1 MEHVNQELIAV
12 AKMAFEQ
19 SFKRTFTNMVGVAPT
34 QVFLEWFNGLFSS
47 YGQASPDDITQNNK
61 AMVADWNPATR
72 DFASVIRQINDAA
85 IFAGFIGQQKSDHDL
100 VYAGELVV
108 RNAGFFASKLET
120 WYKKPQA
127 DRIFSNFKTF
137 FTDEISAW
145 YRAGCTTGSQAG
157 YGGNAEAVSEDS
169 YAEAEQ
175 AYIDSLRNFSD
186 ANANNAKAFDTMAN
200 GMMAAINEIKGQLQ
214 GLQANAAQAKPPSYA
229 PPPAAPAPPVQV
241 ARSSQHHRT
250 HQQSQNTTFSP
261 PPLQVHIPNSHPHAN
276 IYYCSLTPK
285 NTPKTLRLALQQSSA
300 SQNSITMAPQFME
313 RWKNKSRS
321 EEADRDDDEFWEQ
334 QKEEY
339 LQQNPTHAL
348 AIAEMEANDDEDD

>member
-12 AKMAFEQ
+12 AKSAFEQ

-72 DFASVIRQINDAA
+72 DFASIIRQIDDAA
-85 IFAGFIGQQKSDHDL
+85 IFAGFIGQPKPDRDL

-127 DRIFSNFKTF
+127 DRTFSNFKTF

-145 YRAGCTTGSQAG
+145 YRAGCTTGSQAR

-186 ANANNAKAFDTMAN
+186 ATQTTQKHLSCV
-200 GMMAAINEIKGQLQ
+200 EIYIL
-214 GLQANAAQAKPPSYA
+214 ANAAG
-229 PPPAAPAPPVQV
+229 
-241 ARSSQHHRT
+241 QHDVFGW
-250 HQQSQNTTFSP
+250 Q
-261 PPLQVHIPNSHPHAN
+261 
-276 IYYCSLTPK
+276 
-285 NTPKTLRLALQQSSA
+285 
-300 SQNSITMAPQFME
+300 
-313 RWKNKSRS
+313 
-321 EEADRDDDEFWEQ
+321 
-334 QKEEY
+334 
-339 LQQNPTHAL
+339 
-348 AIAEMEANDDEDD
+348 